1 MTDTT
6 ADSRPAVLLVDDEP
20 AVLSGLRRTLGR
32 AFAITTEDNPVNAL
46 KTLRLRGPFVAVV
59 SDLRMPQ
66 IDGVELLRRCGEID
80 PDAKRIM
87 LTGNADL
94 ESSTRAINHGHVW
107 HLLSKPTSAEELKR
121 VLEEATATHEREA
134 SQRAMLDLTLQGA
147 IDAMTDLIEHIDP
160 DRFHRARRLAD
171 TAREIGMHFGVAT
184 RWEVEVAALLSE
196 LGTLGAATDPSSWE
210 DDDLA
215 PGRQRAARALRRIPR
230 MAEVA
235 DIVQLQD
242 VPFDAEGS
250 PSGNDLPLG
259 ARILHLAGALEPL
272 ESQGLS
278 RSEALHALSGDASG
292 FDPDLW
298 QAVTDHAGRV
308 GTKVVEV
315 HGAGLAPGMVLAVNV
330 TDDDGHL
337 LAARGM
343 ALTDRTAERLAQVA
357 EDRPS
362 LRLYVFTDED

>member
-1 MTDTT
+1 MSEEITG
-6 ADSRPAVLLVDDEP
+6 RPAVLLVDDEP

-32 AFAITTEDNPVNAL
+32 TFAITTEDNPLNAL
-46 KTLRLRGPFVAVV
+46 KTLRLHGPFVAVV

-94 ESSTRAINHGHVW
+94 ESSTRAINQGHVW

-121 VLEEATATHEREA
+121 VLTEATEVHRREA
-134 SQRAMLDLTLQGA
+134 SQRAMLDQTLQGA
-147 IDAMTDLIEHIDP
+147 IDAMTDLIEHVDP
-160 DRFHRARRLAD
+160 DRFRRARRLAD
-171 TAREIGMHFGVAT
+171 TARELGMHFGVST

-196 LGTLGAATDPSSWE
+196 LGTLGAATDPAAME
-210 DDDLA
+210 DDDLS

-230 MAEVA
+230 MTEVA
-235 DIVQLQD
+235 DIVEHQD
-242 VPFDAEGS
+242 AHFDRDEAPTG
-250 PSGNDLPLG
+250 GDLPLG
-259 ARILHLAGALEPL
+259 ARILHLAMSLEPL

-278 RSEALHALSGDASG
+278 RSEALQALEGEAAH

-308 GTKVVEV
+308 GTRVVGV
-315 HGAGLAPGMVLAVNV
+315 HGNGLTPGMVLAVNV
-330 TDDDGHL
+330 IDDEGHL
-337 LAARGM
+337 LASRGM
-343 ALTDRTAERLAQVA
+343 ALTDRTAERLRQVA
-357 EDRPS
+357 EDRGQQP
-362 LRLYVFTDED
+362 LYVFVEE